1 MSQRSASD
9 HGLFSFLGAVRRRQ
23 FLAGFGRYWV
33 AVVSTALLLAAAAVL
48 LVGWSEPAVQRPLGL
63 DPWSA
68 VAVVLVCLTLLA
80 AALAALRMPALASS
94 ARLVDRSL
102 GLGALVSTS
111 LEMLGRRGPQDATT
125 PLPVRALYEELGER
139 LAAAEPADVV
149 PLRPPRW
156 SLVLPL
162 ACGVFA
168 LAAVVPLQGA
178 GTAPQLTG
186 EQPPTSAVADDLRLL
201 ADVLESA
208 PAVESALS
216 SFASDLRAVG
226 QRIDAAGAID
236 EETTARLASLLES
249 LAVEA
254 STSTSFTGRLI
265 DAGFDASRSGSGDRS
280 KDSEPFTFGSE
291 RTAAEGSAQEPTS
304 EGDETKVSDFDPASV
319 FRTLGQVASSVRDE
333 LGPTAASAAS
343 GADDTGAA
351 VSRPSQGGFYTD
363 WDEEMADALAA
374 RMAAIRQRGRGQA
387 VAGEASQSDD
397 SPGDAA
403 GHGTQPVTSGAEES
417 PADLAA
423 LKAEQVNLA
432 AELRE
437 DGGTSTYLPE
447 PEVRSQSDLPLTSG
461 VMQTLVSA
469 SEGPTRVERVL
480 GSRDVVAAYFARG
493 VSSSSEAA
501 P

>member
-9 HGLFSFLGAVRRRQ
+9 HGLRSFLGAVRRRQ

-48 LVGWSEPAVQRPLGL
+48 VVGWSDPAVQRPLGL

-111 LEMLGRRGPQDATT
+111 LELLGRRGPQDATT
-125 PLPVRALYEELGER
+125 PLPVRALYEEVGER

-168 LAAVVPLQGA
+168 LAAVVPLQGDS
-178 GTAPQLTG
+178 TAPQLTN
-186 EQPPTSAVADDLRLL
+186 EEPSISSVADDLRLL

-208 PAVESALS
+208 PAVESSLS

-226 QRIDAAGAID
+226 QRIDTAGSID

-254 STSTSFTGRLI
+254 STSTSLTGRLI
-265 DAGFDASRSGSGDRS
+265 DAGFDASRSGAGDRS
-280 KDSEPFTFGSE
+280 ADTEPFTFGGE
-291 RTAAEGSAQEPTS
+291 RTAATESAPAPTPEGGEAT
-304 EGDETKVSDFDPASV
+304 TSDFDPASV
-319 FRTLGQVASSVRDE
+319 FRTLGQVASSVRNE
-333 LGPTAASAAS
+333 LGPTAASAA
-343 GADDTGAA
+343 GQGDETGAG
-351 VSRPSQGGFYTD
+351 VSQPSQGGYYTD
-363 WDEEMADALAA
+363 WDEEMAGALAA
-374 RMAAIRQRGRGQA
+374 RMAAIRQRGRGEA

-403 GHGTQPVTSGAEES
+403 GRGTQPVTSGAEES
-417 PADLAA
+417 PAKLAA
-423 LKAEQVNLA
+423 LQSEQVTIA

-447 PEVRSQSDLPLTSG
+447 PEVRNQSELPLSSG

-469 SEGPTRVERVL
+469 SEKPTHVERVL

-493 VSSSSEAA
+493 AASSPGAA